1 MACPH
6 LKEVVMLFCDAY
18 PVKKMLPLDRIAT
31 ADPCLGQFEGCPLY
45 AEAMA
50 RLAALTGSD
59 APATTASSGSPFAP
73 GPALSARK
81 EVQR

>member
-31 ADPCLGQFEGCPLY
+31 ADPCLGQFHECPLY
-45 AEAMA
+45 REAME
-50 RLAALTGSD
+50 RLAALTGATAAAA
-59 APATTASSGSPFAP
+59 APAQAP
-73 GPALSARK
+73 GNRCPAAAAAHK
-81 EVQR
+81 EAPR

>member
-31 ADPCLGQFEGCPLY
+31 ADPCLGQFHDCPLFR
-45 AEAMA
+45 EAMA
-50 RLAALTGSD
+50 RLAASGGI
-59 APATTASSGSPFAP
+59 PGATPEAKPVANRP
-73 GPALSARK
+73 K
-81 EVQR
+81 EVSR